1 MAVSTGKYRFGN
13 DEGWLRLRTERTG
26 LGRRAGHDLLLE
38 ATRWS
43 GTATVGADGELPAGA
58 VTVQIEVASLVV
70 REGSGGIKPLT
81 DHDREDIVQQ
91 LRSSKLLDAGRHPTI
106 TFTSTEFSG
115 GAEGFELTG
124 ELTIAGSTETVTVAG
139 AVGTDDRVRGTAT
152 VKQTR
157 WGVKPYSA
165 FLGALKL
172 ADDVAVSFDTALTP
186 DD

>member
-13 DEGWLRLRTERTG
+13 DVGWLRLRTERTG

-43 GTATVGADGELPAGA
+43 GSATIGAGDQLPAGA
-58 VTVQIEVASLVV
+58 VTVEVEVASLVV

-81 DHDREDIVQQ
+81 DHDRQDIVHQ
-91 LRSSKLLDAGRHPTI
+91 LRSSKLLDAQRHPTI
-106 TFTSTEFSG
+106 TFTSTGFSG

-124 ELTIAGSTETVTVAG
+124 ELTIAGTTEIVTVSG

-152 VKQTR
+152 VRQTR

-172 ADDVAVSFDTALTP
+172 ADDVAVSFDTALAP
-186 DD
+186 AD